1 MQLRLLLLRP
11 LLLRLP
17 SAGDRPEWVAARWA
31 EWAERW
37 RHRRAAIWTTAAIT
51 TRRTRTATAT
61 RRVAAATWTIT
72 AFVAMVR
79 RQGRR
84 RQQREERFRQR
95 HQRPEQEAAEGAYRL
110 HGPPTADA
118 GEVLRAA
125 EVPQRPGAAGA
136 GPQAGPQR
144 LPGENL
150 VPEPQNQMEAADRR
164 GPGTAGGGRQL
175 RGLPAAVRRIALP
188 GRLAVCGRRRSRPWG
203 HAPHEH
209 RHLLPPSGRRSRH
222 AEAAALQPV
231 RRRSVRRRGRW
242 GGRGPGSVL
251 PPVRLQFAVLAEQ
264 LLSECGGRCCRESG
278 RTAFGAAAAAF
289 SGRWG
294 IAAER
299 TGQTASWPLRP
310 RLRLPTAKAA
320 VDAQS
325 DAQPG
330 QSARAVRR
338 QLFAVG
344 RRGSDSGVS
353 GTEVAVRRSC
363 VCPSSLGLCCLKNVI
378 FKGIPTTFQSNT
390 YQKLRNQ
397 EIILGAFSFGI

>member
-1 MQLRLLLLRP
+1 M
-11 LLLRLP
+11 
-17 SAGDRPEWVAARWA
+17 
-31 EWAERW
+31 
-37 RHRRAAIWTTAAIT
+37 RRA
-51 TRRTRTATAT
+51 
-61 RRVAAATWTIT
+61 AAATWTIT

-188 GRLAVCGRRRSRPWG
+188 GRLAVCGRRRSRPRG

-231 RRRSVRRRGRW
+231 RRRSVRRRGR
-242 GGRGPGSVL
+242 GSGRGSGSLL
-251 PPVRLQFAVLAEQ
+251 PPIRLQFAVLAEQ
-264 LLSECGGRCCRESG
+264 LLSECGGCGCRESG
-278 RTAFGAAAAAF
+278 RTACGAATAAF

-299 TGQTASWPLRP
+299 SGQTASGPLRP
-310 RLRLPTAKAA
+310 RRLRLPTAKAA

-325 DAQPG
+325 DAQSG

-344 RRGSDSGVS
+344 RRGPDSGVS
-353 GTEVAVRRSC
+353 GTEVAVRRSYHR
-363 VCPSSLGLCCLKNVI
+363 SSLALCCLKNVI

-397 EIILGAFSFGI
+397 EIILGDFQFGI